1 MTMRALENHRQ
12 AVERLLEDENLTS
25 EFTDEAAD
33 ILLRWGAAQA
43 EMALGQARSSYRTDA
58 GTSMSRLRRV
68 MKRINEQAGAA
79 PPDLQT
85 ERVRS
90 LLRCLDSRDET
101 PSDP

>member
-1 MTMRALENHRQ
+1 
-12 AVERLLEDENLTS
+12 
-25 EFTDEAAD
+25 
-33 ILLRWGAAQA
+33 
-43 EMALGQARSSYRTDA
+43 
-58 GTSMSRLRRV
+58 MSRLRRV